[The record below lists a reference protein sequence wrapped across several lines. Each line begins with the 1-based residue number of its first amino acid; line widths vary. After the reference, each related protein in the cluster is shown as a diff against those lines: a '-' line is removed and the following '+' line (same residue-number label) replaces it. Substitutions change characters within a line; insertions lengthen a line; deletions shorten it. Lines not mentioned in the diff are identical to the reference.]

1 MATSPELSVLERY
14 MLVLINEI
22 ETLIASLKMPEA
34 PAAVISK
41 AMVSIN
47 NKPII
52 ENIARKQ
59 YLLKILKDIYE

>member
-1 MATSPELSVLERY
+1 MATSPELSVLDRY

-52 ENIARKQ
+52 EKIARKQ
-59 YLLKILKDIYE
+59 YLLKILKDI